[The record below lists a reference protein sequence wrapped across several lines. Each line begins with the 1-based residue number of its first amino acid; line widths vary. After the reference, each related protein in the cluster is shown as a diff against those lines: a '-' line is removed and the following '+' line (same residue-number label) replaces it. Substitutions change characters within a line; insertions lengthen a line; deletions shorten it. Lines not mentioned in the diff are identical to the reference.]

1 MGQSGHSL
9 HAADL
14 GSWILNSSTFIYIA
28 NYTLFLSLLCV
39 LIMKCIFQHDFQT
52 VSVWMFFR
60 VICYWFYH
68 PKCETS
74 ECLKAMHIFY
84 LTVSEVRKCDRSWLD
99 VPAQELWRGAV
110 KSAVSPGPVLLG
122 FNSERFCVSACSV
135 AVGRTWFLGTVGWR
149 PHLLARWMVHSTLA
163 GLTSVGARERRC
175 SANAVTSAQKG
186 TPPAGE
192 GSYQCDHRRWG
203 PLEHLQQL
211 TSQRPTYS

>member
-9 HAADL
+9 HTADL
-14 GSWILNSSTFIYIA
+14 GSWILNSSTFICIA
-28 NYTLFLSLLCV
+28 NYTLFLCLLCV

-60 VICYWFYH
+60 VICYRFYH

-84 LTVSEVRKCDRSWLD
+84 LTVSEVRKCDRSGLD

-122 FNSERFCVSACSV
+122 FHSEGFCVSACSV
-135 AVGRTWFLGTVGWR
+135 AVGRTQFLGTVGWR
-149 PHLLARWMVHSTLA
+149 PHLLARWMADSALA

-175 SANAVTSAQKG
+175 KCQCCHLRPEGHPSCRRGVLSVW
-186 TPPAGE
+186 PP
-192 GSYQCDHRRWG
+192 
-203 PLEHLQQL
+203 
-211 TSQRPTYS
+211 